1 MSLSFGCS
9 WSSSLGVSAI
19 YPAPKASIRGAMMNP
34 DVRYFTGKH
43 VIIRNNELLSSF
55 VLLLRC
61 IDISSISV
69 ECIFKRGPVIFSDG
83 ERSRYDI
90 RKIEPVSLE
99 ICVIQHGSKAETIS
113 VSISLGSDISR
124 DLLQDVLSIP
134 AVYVGKGLKEGLHV
148 FWSLGI
154 TEPSR
159 LWDLEVYQRGRTL
172 GLVNI
177 GQRERLGCGS
187 EESSRQRLLA
197 ERADALCLGRMCTG
211 LGVHMSDPRVITSS
225 GYDAELMRSRLEVY
239 SCLYRAQVLDALD
252 NDTLDHFSRIEMPW
266 VVTNARM
273 EWNGIRVDRMKAA
286 EILAGSSVHWP
297 VWEGALQKFSIVDV
311 SSPQELVRHFRSLKL
326 LSYFEK
332 GGGYAFSQSALK
344 EYKALHPSVDIIRK
358 ARQIKSLETEQILHV
373 NLVCQ
378 DGRVHPVHLQLH
390 AETGRQGANL
400 PNVLGFSK
408 VLRNLVVPEDGYG
421 IGEVDLS
428 QIEVGI
434 AAGFYNDH
442 YLIRAFNSGDVYS
455 DMAKG
460 YFKNELQ
467 PSDLQLSS
475 EDFKKAHGQKR
486 ASLKTCVLAILYG
499 GTEHTIRTRL
509 GCSQKSAVDMKQGFL
524 EMLPQIRDRLSN
536 GVLYD
541 VRRGYVRL
549 VSGLKVFLDPVLSE
563 DARRRLAMNAPI
575 QGSAA
580 AVFKAAGNRLDKV
593 YQKYGARLLIP
604 LHDSYVFEAPLDCLS
619 EVAELTRI
627 IMCETVSE
635 FFPSILA
642 RAEVN
647 IAHPQSWNKDGLF
660 NAANLWIEE
669 GKY

>member
-1 MSLSFGCS
+1 
-9 WSSSLGVSAI
+9 
-19 YPAPKASIRGAMMNP
+19 MNP

-43 VIIRNNELLSSF
+43 VFIRNDDLLASF

-61 IDISSISV
+61 ISISSISV
-69 ECIFKRGPVIFSDG
+69 ECIFRRGPVIFSDG

-90 RKIEPVSLE
+90 RKVEPVSLE
-99 ICVIQHGSKAETIS
+99 LCVTPHGIKAGAIS
-113 VSISLGSDISR
+113 VSISLSPEISR

-134 AVYVGKGLKEGLHV
+134 AIYVGKGLKEGLHV

-177 GQRERLGCGS
+177 AQRERQESGLG
-187 EESSRQRLLA
+187 ESSRQRLLA
-197 ERADALCLGRMCTG
+197 DRADVLCLGRMCTG
-211 LGVHMSDPRVITSS
+211 LGVHIPDSRVITSS
-225 GYDAELMRSRLEVY
+225 GYDAEVMRSRLEAY

-252 NDTLDHFSRIEMPW
+252 NDTLDHFLRIEMPW
-266 VVTNARM
+266 VITDARM

-286 EILAGSSVHWP
+286 EVLAGCSMHWP
-297 VWEGALQKFSIVDV
+297 AWEAALRRFSIADV
-311 SSPQELVRHFRSLKL
+311 NSHQELVRHFQSLKL

-332 GGGYAFSQSALK
+332 GEGYAFSQSALK
-344 EYKALHPSVDIIRK
+344 EYKALHPSIDIIRK
-358 ARQIKSLETEQILHV
+358 ARQIKSLESEQLLNM

-408 VLRNLVVPEDGYG
+408 VLRNLVVPEEGYG

-442 YLIRAFNSGDVYS
+442 YLIHAFNSGDVYS
-455 DMAKG
+455 DMAKR
-460 YFKNELQ
+460 YFKNELS
-467 PSDLQLSS
+467 PSDLELSS
-475 EDFKKAHGQKR
+475 EDFKKTHGQKR
-486 ASLKTCVLAILYG
+486 ALLKTCVLAMLYG

-509 GCSQKSAVDMKQGFL
+509 GCSQRSAADLKQGFL
-524 EMLPQIRDRLSN
+524 EMLPQIRDRLDN
-536 GVLYD
+536 GVLCD

-549 VSGLKVFLDPVLSE
+549 VSGLKLFLDPVLSE
-563 DARRRLAMNAPI
+563 GARRRLAMNAPI

-604 LHDSYVFEAPLDCLS
+604 LHDSYVFEAPLGCLS

-647 IAHPQSWNKDGLF
+647 IAYPQSWNKDGLF
-660 NAANLWIEE
+660 NAANLWIEA